1 MTPREKL
8 RAGTLTTLGTIAVSP
23 VLFLYC
29 CKVAKNKLAGWDAAF
44 LSWAHC
50 PEQRK
55 AWRLFSRLGDGW
67 LYAGFYLLAR
77 IDGYN
82 TKPMAVSIF
91 LAWGISAALKLTIR
105 RKRGKLGGHWVIPE
119 RPSPQTLASR
129 LYAWSFPSQH
139 AACAVAF
146 ACALWPNP
154 TGVAFALAVC
164 ASRVLIGA
172 HYLSDVLAGV
182 AVGLLAWRLA

>member
-1 MTPREKL
+1 MATVLAYALMIPVML
-8 RAGTLTTLGTIAVSP
+8 IALG
-23 VLFLYC
+23 LDF
-29 CKVAKNKLAGWDAAF
+29 KNKLAELDSRFAA
-44 LSWAHC
+44 WAYR

-55 AWRLFSRLGDGW
+55 AWRLFSRAGDGW
-67 LYAGFYLLAR
+67 LYTGYWLLLRWRGESGNKLASA
-77 IDGYN
+77 
-82 TKPMAVSIF
+82 M
-91 LAWGISAALKLTIR
+91 LCAWGLGSAMKWAFR
-105 RKRGKLGGHWVIPE
+105 RRRQNQGSSRYRKWG
-119 RPSPQTLASR
+119 AS
-129 LYAWSFPSQH
+129 WSFPSQH

-154 TGVAFALAVC
+154 TGVAFALLVC